1 MRIRTKILGTLAS
14 VVSAALAMAA
24 IPGQARAADNDI
36 VVGFAVALSGG
47 MNAYDGEATKMAQL
61 WIDQTNAKGGLLG
74 KQIKSV
80 YADTKSDRVEG
91 ARAGLKVIQEGS
103 VLVFATADYDYGA
116 PAALQAQKAGKI
128 SVFLGA
134 SDPKAG
140 VIGVGPFSFSAEK
153 AAQLEG
159 ATVAEWGYEKM
170 GYRNAYVL
178 DDTAIEYDKST
189 CAGFNWAFPKEGGT
203 IVGSDTFKNDDPSI
217 SSQVTR
223 ITNAVRDH
231 KVDVLMLC
239 TYQPGGSSAVRQLRD
254 GGINVPIL
262 NGSSMDG
269 TYWINA
275 VPNLKDFYVPVQ
287 AVVSGDPLASVQT
300 LTTEYAAKYGK
311 PPTTA
316 ICLPD
321 LRLAAALGQGRDDR
335 RHDGRE
341 ARCCHHA
348 EIHQRADGPGSAQL
362 HAKDAYPDRHP
373 AHHRRHRRRQ
383 ADSRDDV
390 ADQGAD
396 PGRRALSPEESQL
409 RQGSLMQTGES
420 LLTDRPGMLSQ
431 PQAAELTAEKVVV
444 RFGGLAAISDVSLTV
459 RRGEV
464 FGLIGP
470 NGAGQDN
477 AGQLPHRLPGA
488 HLRAGAAGGRRHGR
502 LVAGQV
508 PQAGRGAHLPGRP
521 LVPRHDG
528 PGEC

>member
-1 MRIRTKILGTLAS
+1 MRTRTKILGTLAS
-14 VVSAALAMAA
+14 VVSAAMVLAAV
-24 IPGQARAADNDI
+24 PGQACAADNDI

-91 ARAGLKVIQEGS
+91 ARAGLKVIQEGA

-140 VIGVGPFSFSAEK
+140 VIGVGKFSFSAEK

-159 ATVAEWGYEKM
+159 ATMAEWGYEKM

-178 DDTAIEYDKST
+178 DDTNIEYDKST

-203 IVGSDTFKNDDPSI
+203 IVGSDSFKNDDPSI

-223 ITNAVRDH
+223 ISNAVRDH

-254 GGINVPIL
+254 GGIKLPIL

-269 TYWINA
+269 TYWINS
-275 VPNLKDFYVPVQ
+275 VPNRKDFYVPVQ
-287 AVVSGDPLASVQT
+287 AVVSGDPLATVQT

-311 PPTTA
+311 PPTTQYAYPIYAWLQLWGKAVTAAGTTDAAPVVA
-316 ICLPD
+316 IMQKYTNEPT
-321 LRLAAALGQGRDDR
+321 ALGPRSFTPKMHIQTDIPLTIVD
-335 RHDGRE
+335 
-341 ARCCHHA
+341 
-348 EIHQRADGPGSAQL
+348 IADGKQTAVTQWRIKEPI
-362 HAKDAYPDRHP
+362 P
-373 AHHRRHRRRQ
+373 
-383 ADSRDDV
+383 V
-390 ADQGAD
+390 AV
-396 PGRRALSPEESQL
+396 LY
-409 RQGSLMQTGES
+409 
-420 LLTDRPGMLSQ
+420 
-431 PQAAELTAEKVVV
+431 
-444 RFGGLAAISDVSLTV
+444 
-459 RRGEV
+459 
-464 FGLIGP
+464 
-470 NGAGQDN
+470 
-477 AGQLPHRLPGA
+477 RLKKA
-488 HLRAGAAGGRRHGR
+488 N
-502 LVAGQV
+502 
-508 PQAGRGAHLPGRP
+508 
-521 LVPRHDG
+521 
-528 PGEC
+528 

>member
-1 MRIRTKILGTLAS
+1 VRTRTKILGTLAS
-14 VVSAALAMAA
+14 VVSAAIVLAAV
-24 IPGQARAADNDI
+24 PGQARAADNDI

-91 ARAGLKVIQEGS
+91 ARAGLKVIQEGA

-140 VIGVGPFSFSAEK
+140 VIGVGKFSFSAEK

-159 ATVAEWGYEKM
+159 ATMAEWGYEKM

-178 DDTAIEYDKST
+178 DDTNIEYDKST

-203 IVGSDTFKNDDPSI
+203 IVGSDSFKNDDPSI

-223 ITNAVRDH
+223 ISNAVRDH

-254 GGINVPIL
+254 GGIKLPIL

-269 TYWINA
+269 TYWINS

-287 AVVSGDPLASVQT
+287 AVVSGDPLATVQT

-311 PPTTA
+311 PPTTQYAYPIYAWLQLWGKAVTAAGTTDAAPVVA
-316 ICLPD
+316 IMQKYTNEPT
-321 LRLAAALGQGRDDR
+321 ALGPRSFTPKMHIQTDIPLTIVD
-335 RHDGRE
+335 
-341 ARCCHHA
+341 
-348 EIHQRADGPGSAQL
+348 IADGKQTAVTQWRIKEPI
-362 HAKDAYPDRHP
+362 P
-373 AHHRRHRRRQ
+373 
-383 ADSRDDV
+383 V
-390 ADQGAD
+390 AV
-396 PGRRALSPEESQL
+396 LY
-409 RQGSLMQTGES
+409 
-420 LLTDRPGMLSQ
+420 
-431 PQAAELTAEKVVV
+431 
-444 RFGGLAAISDVSLTV
+444 
-459 RRGEV
+459 
-464 FGLIGP
+464 
-470 NGAGQDN
+470 
-477 AGQLPHRLPGA
+477 RLKKA
-488 HLRAGAAGGRRHGR
+488 N
-502 LVAGQV
+502 
-508 PQAGRGAHLPGRP
+508 
-521 LVPRHDG
+521 
-528 PGEC
+528 

>member
-1 MRIRTKILGTLAS
+1 VRTRTKILGTLAS
-14 VVSAALAMAA
+14 VVSAAIMLTAM
-24 IPGQARAADNDI
+24 PGQARAADKDI

-91 ARAGLKVIQEGS
+91 ARAGLKVIQEGA

-140 VIGVGPFSFSAEK
+140 VIGVGKFSFSAEK

-159 ATVAEWGYEKM
+159 ATMAEWGYEKM

-178 DDTAIEYDKST
+178 DDTNIEYDKST

-203 IVGSDTFKNDDPSI
+203 IVGSDSFKNDDPSI

-223 ITNAVRDH
+223 ISNAVRDH

-254 GGINVPIL
+254 GGIKLPIL

-269 TYWINA
+269 TYWINS

-287 AVVSGDPLASVQT
+287 AVVSGDPLASVQK
-300 LTTEYAAKYGK
+300 LTEEYAAKYGK
-311 PPTTA
+311 PPTTQYAYPIYAWLQLWGKAVTTAGTTDAAPVVA
-316 ICLPD
+316 IMQKYTNEPT
-321 LRLAAALGQGRDDR
+321 ALGPRSFTPKMHIQTDIPLTIVD
-335 RHDGRE
+335 
-341 ARCCHHA
+341 
-348 EIHQRADGPGSAQL
+348 IADGKQTAVTQWKIKEPI
-362 HAKDAYPDRHP
+362 P
-373 AHHRRHRRRQ
+373 
-383 ADSRDDV
+383 V
-390 ADQGAD
+390 AV
-396 PGRRALSPEESQL
+396 LY
-409 RQGSLMQTGES
+409 
-420 LLTDRPGMLSQ
+420 
-431 PQAAELTAEKVVV
+431 
-444 RFGGLAAISDVSLTV
+444 
-459 RRGEV
+459 
-464 FGLIGP
+464 
-470 NGAGQDN
+470 
-477 AGQLPHRLPGA
+477 RLKKA
-488 HLRAGAAGGRRHGR
+488 S
-502 LVAGQV
+502 
-508 PQAGRGAHLPGRP
+508 
-521 LVPRHDG
+521 
-528 PGEC
+528 